1 MPFSSA
7 LTTGI
12 QQSAE
17 ALGISPV
24 DLATVIS
31 YETAGTFD
39 PTKRGPTTRWGTHR
53 GFIQFGEPQAAK
65 YGVNWDDP
73 LASQLGPDGAVV
85 RYLRDAGVTPGTS
98 LEDLY
103 SAINAGHVGRPNA
116 SDSAS
121 GGAPGTVRD
130 KVLNQMSG
138 HIAKAKSMFP
148 DSQTA
153 TSTTQADAPTY
164 QAHLPDTN
172 LMEVPKTPD
181 ILPGGTPAP
190 TKLSSP
196 TSGPATVM
204 SAYRRQLSANT
215 PGRRR
220 HTSSA
225 PIIFKAGA

>member
-12 QQSAE
+12 QQSAD
-17 ALGISPV
+17 ALGISPT

-39 PTKRGPTTRWGTHR
+39 PTKAGPTTRWGTHR
-53 GFIQFGEPQAAK
+53 GLIQFGEPQAAK

-85 RYLRDAGVTPGTS
+85 RYLRDSGVTPGTS
-98 LEDLY
+98 LLDLY
-103 SAINAGHVGRPNA
+103 SAINAGHTGRHNA
-116 SDSAS
+116 SDAAS
-121 GGAPGTVRD
+121 GGAPGTVLD
-130 KVLNQMSG
+130 KVTSQMSG
-138 HIAKAKSMFP
+138 HIAKAKAMFP
-148 DSQTA
+148 DSQSA
-153 TSTTQADAPTY
+153 TSTTQADSPTY
-164 QAHLPDTN
+164 HADLPDTT
-172 LMEVPKTPD
+172 LMPVPSTPD
-181 ILPGGTPAP
+181 ILPGGVPAP

-196 TSGPATVM
+196 TSGPDALM
-204 SAYRRQLSANT
+204 SSYRRQLSANT

-225 PIIFKAGA
+225 PVIFKAGA